1 MPIMWWT
8 VGRITT
14 GSFADK
20 QENGGIC
27 KIAACHRFLAGKK
40 CLPMGHITCV
50 RGAGSPVDI
59 MCPIQKNGAK
69 HLHSTIY
76 QSHIE
81 QRQTFERSVF
91 QHAVSPK
98 SGLTVLIGTPLRRAL
113 SCSYSTRVTS
123 STKAFSFG
131 VAVDQVTLN
140 RRQT

>member
-14 GSFADK
+14 GSSADK

-59 MCPIQKNGAK
+59 MCPHPKEWGQAFALGY
-69 HLHSTIY
+69 L
-76 QSHIE
+76 
-81 QRQTFERSVF
+81 SV
-91 QHAVSPK
+91 AY
-98 SGLTVLIGTPLRRAL
+98 RAA
-113 SCSYSTRVTS
+113 T
-123 STKAFSFG
+123 
-131 VAVDQVTLN
+131 N
-140 RRQT
+140 I